1 MKLISIHIKNYRIH
15 KDIKIDFNSSLTL
28 IGGPNEIGKSTI
40 AEAIHRCLFLKAT
53 GNTEEH
59 RQMKSTVHGGN
70 PEVELIFEVNS
81 IKYTLK
87 KIFGNGASATTIL
100 SSPTLTPL
108 KDDEADQMLGNLLST
123 TVGLTQKSYKS
134 KWEHLWVWQGT
145 GLKDSSDYANL
156 LRNDLIDGLKTK
168 GAAIVLQSKD
178 DYNVIKSIELLR
190 NLFLTDTGKIK
201 ANSELDT
208 AQKNFKK
215 RESELIE
222 AKCIFDEVIDAATKL
237 GTIEKE
243 LKELEIM
250 LINERENLKSLRSQ
264 KDMLQNLKSKEDKQ
278 KALVDAHQKSL
289 EKFLKEEDEINDARV
304 KIDNLIKALEPI
316 RSEIEQFNKQKK
328 ENDEQLA
335 SYQENYKQHVQRLIK
350 NNNIKS
356 FFLALKEKIEIDK
369 KIDDLNEIQ
378 SKIDATEKKLN
389 ELNQKL
395 VSIVDIDEFKLE
407 NIREQNN
414 KISKIKEVIK
424 SIATEIKLVNS
435 SVTVKVNDD
444 VLLQN
449 DKSVI
454 VDNSSIQIGDLACLE
469 IIPGGGLTLKE
480 KKDELID
487 LERKFSAML
496 MNYGVSNIKE
506 ATEFKAQRD
515 VLMNSKGIIEVELS
529 QYDPEGIKNEL
540 IFYKEKRT
548 KVNAELRQKMKAAE
562 ISEDNLDEISSNIN
576 NYLLSVED
584 EIINCNDVERQ
595 LSSEISSLQ
604 EVKNDI
610 AGKIIELEN
619 KSSENE
625 QQLQTTELTLGLWIN
640 ERGDDQQR
648 AEALEKQ
655 RQVFKLV
662 NESLETLQIEIT
674 EMNEANLERDI
685 KRLERTEQNIFDRK
699 IALSDSRAR
708 NQQILETHS
717 VTDPNEAY
725 DKSKN
730 ALIQAKHEFE
740 ILEKKSIAIQLLHQL
755 FLKEQQNISL
765 AFTAPLSQSISSYLK
780 YVYNTDIQ
788 VNITDIEGE
797 FQGISLSREG
807 ILSNQAFSF
816 DDLSGGTKEQ
826 FSAAVRLAMAEVLSA
841 NYNDCLPIIFDDAFV
856 NTDPERIMNIQQM
869 LDYAANQ
876 QGLQIILF
884 TCNPIDYLRLGA
896 KEIILN

>member
-1 MKLISIHIKNYRIH
+1 MKLISVHIKNYRIH

-100 SSPTLTPL
+100 SSPTQTPL

-123 TVGLTQKSYKS
+123 TVGLTQKSYKT

-208 AQKNFKK
+208 SQKNLKK
-215 RESELIE
+215 RESELTE

-243 LKELEIM
+243 LKDLEIK

-264 KDMLQNLKSKEDKQ
+264 KDMLQNLRSKEDKQ
-278 KALVDAHQKSL
+278 KSLVDTHQKSL
-289 EKFLKEEDEINDARV
+289 EKLLNEDDEINDARV
-304 KIDNLIKALEPI
+304 KIDSLMKALEPT
-316 RSEIEQFNKQKK
+316 RFQIEQLNSQKK
-328 ENDEQLA
+328 ENDNQLDDNQKK
-335 SYQENYKQHVQRLIK
+335 YNKCVQVLIK
-350 NNNIKS
+350 NNNLKS
-356 FFLALKEKIEIDK
+356 FFRALREKIDIDEL
-369 KIDDLNEIQ
+369 IYDVNEIQ
-378 SKIDATEKKLN
+378 SKIVAKENTLK

-395 VSIVDIDEFKLE
+395 VSIVDIDESKLE
-407 NIREQNN
+407 ELKIQNN
-414 KISKIKEVIK
+414 KIAEIKEVIK
-424 SIATEIKLVNS
+424 SIATEIKLVSS
-435 SVTVKVNDD
+435 SVTVKVND
-444 VLLQN
+444 VVFLPNEQ
-449 DKSVI
+449 SVI
-454 VDNSSIQIGDLACLE
+454 VDNSNVQIGDLAYLE
-469 IIPGGGLTLKE
+469 IIPGGGQTLKE
-480 KKDELID
+480 KKDELRN

-515 VLMNSKGIIEVELS
+515 VLINNKTIIERELG
-529 QYDPEGIKNEL
+529 QLDPEGIKNK
-540 IFYKEKRT
+540 INFNKQKRT
-548 KVNAELRQKMKAAE
+548 RINAELRQKMKDADIAE
-562 ISEDNLDEISSNIN
+562 DKLEEMSANIN
-576 NYLLSVED
+576 SHLSSVDD
-584 EIINCNDVERQ
+584 EIIKCNDLERE
-595 LSSEISSLQ
+595 LSSENSRLQ
-604 EVKNDI
+604 NVKKDI
-610 AGKIIELEN
+610 AGKIIDLEN

-625 QQLQTTELTLGLWIN
+625 EQLQSTKITLGLWIN

-648 AEALEKQ
+648 AEALEKH
-655 RQVFKLV
+655 RQVFRLV
-662 NESLETLQIEIT
+662 NESLEKIQIEIS
-674 EMNEANLERDI
+674 EMNEDNLERDI
-685 KRLERTEQNIFDRK
+685 KRSERTEQNIFDRK
-699 IALSDSRAR
+699 IALYDSRAR

-730 ALIQAKHEFE
+730 ALIQAKHQFE
-740 ILEKKSIAIQLLHQL
+740 ILEKKSNAIQLLHQL

-780 YVYNTDIQ
+780 CVYNTDIQ
-788 VNITDIEGE
+788 VNITDMQGE

-856 NTDPERIMNIQQM
+856 NTDPERITNIQQM